1 MHVPKPIRRA
11 LPNAAALLISWFSFF
26 LLDVFVSQATGAAG
40 AASLPFS
47 AIWAAVF
54 SGVLFLLPQLAAR
67 IVFCLLYF
75 PFAAYAIIQAGY
87 YCIFGKFM
95 WLRDLLYL
103 RDGAEFAGSVFDYLS
118 VGFVVS
124 CVLLLAWG
132 VAACILRPKTQTH
145 RPRVIAVACILASLL
160 SCTPY
165 LLNYVSFAEDQFNLG
180 LGTDYYAGKSQ
191 RRAYEL
197 MYDAEKVYAMC
208 GLYQT
213 AWRDLTQH
221 IITPQLPGNKSAETE
236 KLARIESYFA
246 QRGAHEDND
255 MTGLLAGKNIILVLM
270 ESADDWTISEQT
282 TPTIC
287 KLMREGINFTNMY
300 TPLYG
305 SVRTFNTEFTMNTG
319 VFSPTDGNLT
329 FTYCDNDYSES
340 LPNLFRRAGYSA
352 NAFHYN
358 SPTFY
363 SRGIM
368 DPAMGY
374 ESYIC
379 YADYA
384 ENGNQFS
391 RQLCEDSFVLTNPD
405 LEDLLLGNQPFFNMV
420 ISRNAHM
427 PYSES
432 DSVSRYAIEKYPQY
446 AGIDEC
452 EEVGYYYAKMNLLD
466 DFFADLLDHLDAQGI
481 LDDTVIIGVT
491 DHYSYSM
498 KDQDRLL
505 ELSDVPVELMVEK
518 TPFFIW
524 SADMQPVTVNKT
536 VNTAD
541 IVPTLLNLF
550 GMDSGYQYIGQDA
563 FDPDY
568 SGYAIFS
575 DGSWIDSNVV
585 YQDGAV
591 IHEFYD
597 GAADSVDL
605 AAMNET
611 AQQFIEISNLI
622 LETDYYAQ
630 DSD

>member
-1 MHVPKPIRRA
+1 MHLPKLIRRL
-11 LPNAAALLISWFSFF
+11 LPNAAALLLPWLSFF
-26 LLDVFVSQATGAAG
+26 LLDVFVSQSTGAAG
-40 AASLPFS
+40 TASLLFS

-54 SGVLFLLPQLAAR
+54 AGILFLLPRPASR
-67 IVFCLLYF
+67 IVFCILYF
-75 PFAAYAIIQAGY
+75 PFAVYAIIQAGY
-87 YCIFGKFM
+87 YRIFGKFM
-95 WLRDLLYL
+95 WLNDLLYL

-118 VGFVVS
+118 VGFVAA

-132 VAACILRPKTQTH
+132 IAACILRPKTQTH
-145 RPRVIAVACILASLL
+145 RPRVIATACILASLL

-165 LLNYVSFAEDQFNLG
+165 LLDNISFAEDKLNLG

-197 MYDAEKVYAMC
+197 MYDAQKVYAMC

-213 AWRDLTQH
+213 AGRDVMQH
-221 IITPQLPGNKSAETE
+221 IILPQLPGNKSEETE
-236 KLARIESYFA
+236 KLAEIERYFA
-246 QRGAHEDND
+246 QRGAHQDND
-255 MTGLLAGKNIILVLM
+255 MTGLLAGKNVILVLM
-270 ESADDWTISEQT
+270 ESADDWAMNEQA
-282 TPTIC
+282 TPTLC
-287 KLMREGINFTNMY
+287 RLMKEGINFTNMY

-319 VFSPTDGNLT
+319 VFSPTDGSLT
-329 FTYCDNDYSES
+329 FTYCSNDYRES
-340 LPNLFRRAGYSA
+340 LPNLFRSAGYSA

-368 DPAMGY
+368 DPAIGY

-384 ENGNQFS
+384 EHGNQFS
-391 RQLCEDSFVLTNPD
+391 RQLCEDSFVLTNAE
-405 LEDLLLGNQPFFNMV
+405 LEQQLLGEQPFFNLV

-446 AGIDEC
+446 AGIDTC

-466 DFFADLLDHLDAQGI
+466 DFFAELLDELENKDLLDN
-481 LDDTVIIGVT
+481 TVIIGVT

-498 KDQDRLL
+498 KDQDRVL

-524 SADMQPVTVNKT
+524 SADMEPVTVDKT

-550 GMDSGYQYIGQDA
+550 GMEPGYNYIGQDA
-563 FDPDY
+563 FDPQY
-568 SGYAIFS
+568 TGYAIFS
-575 DGSWIDSNVV
+575 DGSWIDNNVV

-591 IHEFYD
+591 IHTFSG
-597 GAADSVDL
+597 GAEDSADI
-605 AAMNET
+605 AKMNET
-611 AQQFIEISNLI
+611 AQQFIRVSNLI

-630 DSD
+630 D

>member
-1 MHVPKPIRRA
+1 MHIPRPIPRL
-11 LPNAAALLISWFSFF
+11 LPNAAALFIPWFSFF
-26 LLDVFVSQATGAAG
+26 LLDIFVSQATGAAG
-40 AASLPFS
+40 TASLLFS
-47 AIWAAVF
+47 SIWAVVF
-54 SGVLFLLPQLAAR
+54 SGVLFLLPQPAAR
-67 IVFCLLYF
+67 IVFCMLYF
-75 PFAAYAIIQAGY
+75 PFAVYAIIQAGY
-87 YCIFGKFM
+87 YRIFGKFM
-95 WLRDLLYL
+95 WLTDLLYL

-118 VGFVVS
+118 VGFVAA

-145 RPRVIAVACILASLL
+145 RPRVITVACILASLL

-165 LLNYVSFAEDQFNLG
+165 LLNNISFSEDKINLG

-213 AWRDLTQH
+213 AGRDIVQH
-221 IITPQLPGNKSAETE
+221 IILPQLPGNKSEETQ
-236 KLARIESYFA
+236 KLARIEAYFA
-246 QRGAHEDND
+246 QRGAHQDND
-255 MTGLLAGKNIILVLM
+255 MTGLLAGKNVILVLM
-270 ESADDWTISEQT
+270 ESADDWTINEQT

-287 KLMREGINFTNMY
+287 KLMQEGIHFTNMY

-305 SVRTFNTEFTMNTG
+305 SVRTFNTEFTMNTS
-319 VFSPTDGNLT
+319 VFSPTDGSLT
-329 FTYCDNDYSES
+329 FTYCGNDYSES
-340 LPNLFRRAGYSA
+340 LPNVFRRAGYSA

-363 SRGIM
+363 SRDIM

-384 ENGNQFS
+384 KNSNQFS
-391 RQLCEDSFVLTNPD
+391 RQLCEDSFVLTNPG
-405 LEDLLLGNQPFFNMV
+405 LENLLLGNAPFFNMI

-427 PYSES
+427 PYSDR

-446 AGIDEC
+446 KDIDTC
-452 EEVGYYYAKMNLLD
+452 DEVGYYYAKMNLLD
-466 DFFADLLDHLDAQGI
+466 DFFAELLDKLEARDI

-498 KDQDRLL
+498 KDQDRVLA
-505 ELSDVPVELMVEK
+505 LSDVPVALMVEK

-524 SADMQPVTVNKT
+524 SADMQPVTVKKT
-536 VNTAD
+536 INTAD

-550 GMDSGYQYIGQDA
+550 GMDFSYQYIGQDA

-575 DGSWIDSNVV
+575 DGSWINGNIV

-591 IHEFYD
+591 IHKFYD
-597 GAADSVDL
+597 GANIDL
-605 AAMNET
+605 AKMNET

-630 DSD
+630 D

>member
-1 MHVPKPIRRA
+1 MHFPKPIRRL
-11 LPNAAALLISWFSFF
+11 LPNAAALLIPWFSFF
-26 LLDVFVSQATGAAG
+26 LLELFVSQSTGAAG
-40 AASLPFS
+40 TASLLFS
-47 AIWAAVF
+47 AIWSAVF
-54 SGVLFLLPQLAAR
+54 SGILFLLPQLAAR
-67 IVFCLLYF
+67 IVFCILYF

-87 YCIFGKFM
+87 YRIFGKFM
-95 WLRDLLYL
+95 WLSDLLYL

-118 VGFVVS
+118 VGFVAA
-124 CVLLLAWG
+124 CVLLLVWG
-132 VAACILRPKTQTH
+132 IAACILRPKTQTH
-145 RPRVIAVACILASLL
+145 RPRVIAVSCILASLL

-165 LLNYVSFAEDQFNLG
+165 LLDNVSFAEDKINLG

-213 AWRDLTQH
+213 AGRDVMQH
-221 IITPQLPGNKSAETE
+221 IVTPQLPGNKSEETE
-236 KLARIESYFA
+236 KLAEIEAYFV
-246 QRGAHEDND
+246 QRGAHQDNE
-255 MTGLLAGKNIILVLM
+255 MTGLLAGKNVILVLM

-282 TPTIC
+282 TPTLC

-319 VFSPTDGNLT
+319 IFSPTDGSLT
-329 FTYCDNDYSES
+329 FTYCSNDYSES

-379 YADYA
+379 YTDYA

-391 RQLCEDSFVLTNPD
+391 RQLCEDSFVLTNPELD
-405 LEDLLLGNQPFFNMV
+405 ALLLGKQPFFNLV

-427 PYSES
+427 PYSER

-446 AGIDEC
+446 EGIDTC
-452 EEVGYYYAKMNLLD
+452 DEVGYYYAKMHLLD
-466 DFFADLLDHLDAQGI
+466 DFFAELLDKLEERGI

-498 KDQDRLL
+498 KDQNRVL
-505 ELSDVPVELMVEK
+505 ELSEVPVDLMVEK

-524 SADMQPVTVNKT
+524 SAGMQPVTVDKT

-541 IVPTLLNLF
+541 IAPTLLNLF
-550 GMDSGYQYIGQDA
+550 GMDFRYHYIGQDA

-591 IHEFYD
+591 IHEFSD
-597 GAADSVDL
+597 GAAANTDL
-605 AAMNET
+605 AKMNET
-611 AQQFIEISNLI
+611 AQQFIRISNLI

-630 DSD
+630 D

>member
-11 LPNAAALLISWFSFF
+11 LPNAAALLIPWFSFF
-26 LLDVFVSQATGAAG
+26 LLDVFVSQTTGAAET
-40 AASLPFS
+40 ASLLFS

-54 SGVLFLLPQLAAR
+54 SGVLFLLPRLAAR

-87 YCIFGKFM
+87 YRIFGKFM
-95 WLRDLLYL
+95 WLSDLLYV

-118 VGFVVS
+118 VGFVAA
-124 CVLLLAWG
+124 CVFLLAWG

-213 AWRDLTQH
+213 AGRDLVQH
-221 IITPQLPGNKSAETE
+221 IIVPQLPGNKSEETE

-246 QRGAHEDND
+246 QRGAHADND
-255 MTGLLAGKNIILVLM
+255 MTGLLAGKNVILVLM
-270 ESADDWTISEQT
+270 ESADDWTISEQA

-305 SVRTFNTEFTMNTG
+305 SVRTFNTEFTINTG

-329 FTYCDNDYSES
+329 FTYCDNDYAES

-391 RQLCEDSFVLTNPD
+391 RQLCEDSFVLTNPE
-405 LEDLLLGNQPFFNMV
+405 LENLLLGESPFFNMV

-427 PYSES
+427 PYSER

-446 AGIDEC
+446 KGIDEC

-466 DFFADLLDHLDAQGI
+466 DFFANLLDHLEARGI

-498 KDQDRLL
+498 KDQDRVL

-524 SADMQPVTVNKT
+524 SADMQPVTVDKT

-541 IVPTLLNLF
+541 IVPTLCNLF
-550 GMDSGYQYIGQDA
+550 GMNTSYQYIGQDA

-575 DGSWIDSNVV
+575 DGSWIDGNVV

-591 IHEFYD
+591 VHEFYD
-597 GAADSVDL
+597 GAAASTDL
-605 AAMNET
+605 ATMNET

-630 DSD
+630 D

>member
-11 LPNAAALLISWFSFF
+11 LPNAAALLIPWFSFF
-26 LLDVFVSQATGAAG
+26 LLDVFVSQTTGAAG
-40 AASLPFS
+40 TASLLFS

-54 SGVLFLLPQLAAR
+54 SGVLFLLPRLAAR

-87 YCIFGKFM
+87 YRIFGKFM
-95 WLRDLLYL
+95 WLSDLLYVH
-103 RDGAEFAGSVFDYLS
+103 DGAEFAGSVFDYLS
-118 VGFVVS
+118 VGFVAA
-124 CVLLLAWG
+124 CVFLLAWG

-180 LGTDYYAGKSQ
+180 LGTDYYAGKSL

-213 AWRDLTQH
+213 AGRDLMQH
-221 IITPQLPGNKSAETE
+221 IIVPQLPGNKSEETE

-246 QRGAHEDND
+246 QRGAHADND
-255 MTGLLAGKNIILVLM
+255 MTGLLAGKNVILVLM
-270 ESADDWTISEQT
+270 ESADDWTISEQA

-329 FTYCDNDYSES
+329 FTYCDNDYAES

-391 RQLCEDSFVLTNPD
+391 RQLCEDSFVLTNPE
-405 LEDLLLGNQPFFNMV
+405 LENLLLGESPFFNMV

-427 PYSES
+427 PYSER

-446 AGIDEC
+446 KGIDEC

-466 DFFADLLDHLDAQGI
+466 DFFVDLLDHLEARGI
-481 LDDTVIIGVT
+481 LDNTVIIGVT

-498 KDQDRLL
+498 KEQDRVL

-524 SADMQPVTVNKT
+524 SADMQPVTVDKT

-541 IVPTLLNLF
+541 IVPTLRNLF
-550 GMDSGYQYIGQDA
+550 GMNTSYQYIGQDA

-575 DGSWIDSNVV
+575 DGSWIDNNVV

-597 GAADSVDL
+597 GAAASTDL
-605 AAMNET
+605 ATMNET

-630 DSD
+630 D